1 MVSSDSEKS
10 ALGGNPP
17 QPAGR
22 LGIPG
27 GPARRPGADSGMQG
41 RARRSSA
48 ESPAA
53 EEKTQEPAAVSRA
66 PAAAT
71 ARTPKPSL
79 KNVSKRAST
88 AT

>member
-27 GPARRPGADSGMQG
+27 GPVPILGCRVKRGAVPPSRQQKK
-41 RARRSSA
+41 RKRRSRPPLA
-48 ESPAA
+48 GRRQRQLLERPSP
-53 EEKTQEPAAVSRA
+53 V
-66 PAAAT
+66 
-71 ARTPKPSL
+71 
-79 KNVSKRAST
+79 
-88 AT
+88 